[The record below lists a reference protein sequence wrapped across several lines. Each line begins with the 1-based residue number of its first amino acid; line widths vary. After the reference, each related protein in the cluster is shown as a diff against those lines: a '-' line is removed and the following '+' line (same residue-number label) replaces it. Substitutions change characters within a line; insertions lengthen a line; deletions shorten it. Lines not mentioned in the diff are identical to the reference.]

1 MDCIFCQ
8 IASGKIPGD
17 IVYQDQEIIAFRDIK
32 PKAPLHL
39 IIIPRKHIP
48 SLDQLKESDAALVGR
63 MVAVANR
70 LAKDEGVAEKG
81 YRLAVNCGTEGGQ
94 LVPHLHIH
102 LLGGRQLSDS
112 LG

>member
-1 MDCIFCQ
+1 MDCIFCKI
-8 IASGKIPGD
+8 IAGEIPGD
-17 IVYQDQEIIAFRDIK
+17 IVYQDKEIIAFRDIK

-63 MVAVANR
+63 MVAVANK
-70 LAKDEGVAEKG
+70 LAKDEGVAQKG
-81 YRLAVNCGTEGGQ
+81 YRLAVNCGEEGGQ